1 MIRHPVKEF
10 RPPRMGKTLQIESE
24 GELAP
29 VVKARG
35 VEARQSHG
43 VSPAGLPG
51 RGGASGRTGQSEEF
65 HRGSVVRASRR
76 SRRECRIFS

>member
-10 RPPRMGKTLQIESE
+10 RPARMGKTLQIESE

-35 VEARQSHG
+35 VEARQSYG

-51 RGGASGRTGQSEEF
+51 QGGIGPDGPE
-65 HRGSVVRASRR
+65 
-76 SRRECRIFS
+76 

>member
-51 RGGASGRTGQSEEF
+51 RGGHRAGRARVRSSTGVQL
-65 HRGSVVRASRR
+65 
-76 SRRECRIFS
+76 

>member
-35 VEARQSHG
+35 VEARQSRG

-51 RGGASGRTGQSEEF
+51 GGASGRTAQSEEF
-65 HRGSVVRASRR
+65 HRGSVVRASRG

>member
-1 MIRHPVKEF
+1 MDLGCGAGRKAVIRHPVKEF
-10 RPPRMGKTLQIESE
+10 RPARMGKTLQIESE

-51 RGGASGRTGQSEEF
+51 RGGLRAGRPRVRSSTGVQL
-65 HRGSVVRASRR
+65 
-76 SRRECRIFS
+76 

>member
-1 MIRHPVKEF
+1 MDLGCGAGRKAVIRHLVKEF
-10 RPPRMGKTLQIESE
+10 RPARMGKTLQIESE

-51 RGGASGRTGQSEEF
+51 QGGIGPDGPE
-65 HRGSVVRASRR
+65 
-76 SRRECRIFS
+76 

>member
-1 MIRHPVKEF
+1 MDLGCGAGRKAVIRHPVKEF

-35 VEARQSHG
+35 VEARQSRG

-51 RGGASGRTGQSEEF
+51 RGGIGPDGPE
-65 HRGSVVRASRR
+65 
-76 SRRECRIFS
+76 

>member
-10 RPPRMGKTLQIESE
+10 RPARMGKTLQIESD

-51 RGGASGRTGQSEEF
+51 QGGHRAGRP
-65 HRGSVVRASRR
+65 RVRSSTRVQL
-76 SRRECRIFS
+76 